1 MDVFQ
6 TRSECAHKEN
16 LFYKSSASKQ
26 QTYLNSSTH
35 YRNAGKGYSFAIR
48 CADARGF
55 SVVTLMLIFQSTSI
69 YLHREPV
76 DFRKSINGLS
86 ALVQESMALDVFSA
100 SLFVFGNRGRDKIKI
115 LFWDKTGFCLFYK
128 RLERDKF
135 KWPRKGDAVLSLCD
149 WS

>member
-1 MDVFQ
+1 
-6 TRSECAHKEN
+6 
-16 LFYKSSASKQ
+16 
-26 QTYLNSSTH
+26 
-35 YRNAGKGYSFAIR
+35 
-48 CADARGF
+48 
-55 SVVTLMLIFQSTSI
+55 MLIFQSATI

-86 ALVQESMALDVFSA
+86 ALVQESMALDVFSR

-135 KWPRKGDAVLSLCD
+135 KWPRQGDAVLSLSHEQFEWLLRGLD
-149 WS
+149 IAKLTPHSEHYFSSVI